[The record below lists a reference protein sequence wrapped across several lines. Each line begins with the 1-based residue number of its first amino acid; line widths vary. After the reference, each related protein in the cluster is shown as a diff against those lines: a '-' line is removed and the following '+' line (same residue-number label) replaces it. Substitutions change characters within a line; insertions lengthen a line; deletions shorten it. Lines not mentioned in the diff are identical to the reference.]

1 MKLLKYSIALVAAL
15 LMWGCSSDELTAP
28 GNGGTDNG
36 DGTFSLTAS
45 LAIPRM
51 AVAESRAMGAEPAY
65 DNLRLY
71 LVEFERYGSDALSN
85 PISGVYM
92 AEEETPEPDRVVFK
106 VTLNKSD
113 QPRVLHLIAVPKDV
127 ELSFSDWGMEGTV
140 IPALT
145 TSAGNEAYWQRVE
158 FPDGYGQ
165 VVNDVWQTPEN
176 VKAKLQN
183 VPMIRNF
190 AQVSVTVTP
199 EAQRN
204 FVLTGFALTNTP
216 TAGTVAPWNSTDML
230 FPAYTDANGKQ
241 LDFESMAYNGL
252 MPGSAQIIDPSPSA
266 AQCTPEAKFIYERPF
281 SSVSHTQVI
290 IAGRYQGG
298 AVSYYKID
306 LGRLRLENGV
316 FEIYNILRNF
326 NYNVRINGVSANGYS
341 TVEGAL
347 QGVVFNN
354 ISFDVQ
360 TQQMLNIS
368 DGTDMLWVNFTT
380 AVITQNTDASRTIR
394 FAYRYRQNIN
404 SGSPT
409 VNNDAA
415 TVIDLKPGD
424 VIESVQELTA
434 PKDSSD
440 WRFYQ
445 IKTYA
450 PTSEQKTQEF
460 IVVNDESGLGR
471 KIQLILREP
480 WEVTRNRVFAGN
492 YNLPSQFPTD
502 NQYENVVG
510 DEAKAPLT
518 IFFTIP
524 DNLPRAIF
532 PLSFELEAD
541 RQNIENNP
549 VGTLVVTSGT
559 SLFSNVQGS
568 RIKYVKTITWT
579 DYNTDLDAEHPTG
592 VVVPDQ
598 NNPDVKIRRVRCR
611 FRTITSLANLGET
624 GSRETIVRIANPYF
638 TTPKNAAG
646 VAENNGKIEVK
657 FTRTRGQSLSGAPNN

>member
-1 MKLLKYSIALVAAL
+1 MKLLKYSIVLVAAL
-15 LMWGCSSDELTAP
+15 LMWGCSSDELAAP
-28 GNGGTDNG
+28 GNDGNDNG
-36 DGTFSLTAS
+36 DGTFTLSAS

-51 AVAESRAMGAEPAY
+51 ATAESRAMGADPQY

-71 LVEFERYGSDALSN
+71 LVEFERYGADALSN
-85 PISGVYM
+85 PISNVYM
-92 AEEETPEPDRVVFK
+92 AEEETPEADRVVFK

-127 ELSFSDWGMEGTV
+127 ELSFTDWGMEGTV

-165 VVNDVWQTPEN
+165 EVNDVWQTPQN
-176 VKAKLQN
+176 VKEKLQN

-199 EAQRN
+199 EAQQN

-230 FPAYTDANGKQ
+230 FPAYTDGAGNQ
-241 LDFESMAYNGL
+241 LSYPEIAYDGL
-252 MPGSAQIIDPSPSA
+252 IPGSAQIIDPSPSA
-266 AQCTPEAKFIYERPF
+266 AQCTPEPKFIYERPF

-290 IAGRYQGG
+290 IAGRYRGG
-298 AVSYYKID
+298 AESYYKID
-306 LGRLRLENGV
+306 LGSLENGV

-326 NYNVRINGVSANGYS
+326 NYIVRINGVSASGYS

-380 AVITQNTDASRTIR
+380 AVVTQNTDASRTIR
-394 FAYRYRQNIN
+394 FAYRYRKNIS
-404 SGSPT
+404 SGSGT
-409 VNNDAA
+409 VDNGAA

-424 VIESVQELTA
+424 VIESVEELTS
-434 PKDSSD
+434 PSDSTD

-445 IKTYA
+445 IKTFA

-460 IVVNDESGLGR
+460 VVVNNESGLGR
-471 KIQLILREP
+471 RIQLILREP

-502 NQYENVVG
+502 TNYENVVG
-510 DEAKAPLT
+510 DGAQAPLT
-518 IFFTIP
+518 VFFTIP

-532 PLSFELEAD
+532 PLSFVLEAD

-559 SLFSNVQGS
+559 SSFPNVQGS

-579 DYNTDLDAEHPTG
+579 DYNTDLDADHPTG
-592 VVVPDQ
+592 VIVPDQ

-611 FRTITSLANLGET
+611 FRTITSLENLGET
-624 GSRETIVRIANPYF
+624 GSRTTIVRIHNPYF
-638 TTPKNAAG
+638 TTPKDVDGNR
-646 VAENNGKIEVK
+646 ENGGNIEVS
-657 FTRTRGQSLSGAPNN
+657 FTRKRGQTLSDAPNN